1 MTDHITPFPGGKRP
15 ETPDEAKPSQGG
27 TGRVLQFDQG
37 EAAHPPGPSLHDTDV
52 LIAGAN
58 PLLNALAALAEI
70 RAGRRVILVPFEG
83 ADEWDYDLGVQAT
96 FHRFVDAAAETL
108 YALSPT
114 RRLDFRSTPFPDAH
128 WGRLF
133 QRLQERRRRILDA
146 DVLRLEPGVGI
157 VWQGEGPEGLRL
169 NLGRPPEVAPLASR
183 AELNGIRAACSDTWE
198 SDIPRAVFASAPGQE
213 QAIQAAVLVLTSD
226 VVADLPTTSLRIK
239 RLGSAR
245 GPYADSAQK
254 GDRAFDDVLE
264 AIRPVAHPEI

>member
-1 MTDHITPFPGGKRP
+1 MTDRITPFPGKRP
-15 ETPDEAKPSQGG
+15 ETPADDKPNPGG
-27 TGRVLQFDQG
+27 PGRVLQFDQG
-37 EAAHPPGPSLHDTDV
+37 EAAPAPSPSLHDTDV
-52 LIAGAN
+52 LVAGAN

-70 RAGRRVILVPFEG
+70 RAGRRVIVVPFEG
-83 ADEWDYDLGVQAT
+83 ADDWDYDLGVQAT

-108 YALSPT
+108 YALSPS
-114 RRLDFRSTPFPDAH
+114 RRLDFRNTPFPDAH

-157 VWQGEGPEGLRL
+157 LWQGESSEGLRL
-169 NLGRPPEVAPLASR
+169 VLGRPPTAAPLGSR
-183 AELNGIRAACSDTWE
+183 AELACIRSACSDTWE

-226 VVADLPTTSLRIK
+226 VVPDLPSTSLRIK

-245 GPYADSAQK
+245 GAYADAAQK
-254 GDRAFDDVLE
+254 SDRAFDDVLE
-264 AIRPVAHPEI
+264 AIRAVAHPEI